1 MAGTGLVAV
10 AQAVNRGERELK
22 DVPEPVRNKVRDI
35 AKVLKDNEPT
45 LTPAPIPTKKSSR
58 VRKAIIG

>member
-10 AQAVNRGERELK
+10 AQAVNRGDRDLK

-35 AKVLKDNEPT
+35 AKVLKEND
-45 LTPAPIPTKKSSR
+45 PAATHKPIPTNSKSR
-58 VRKAIIG
+58 VRRVTVV